1 MCLAATPPAAENAAE
16 SGELRFRRV
25 YFPEGMKEWPK
36 GNVKYLPMEADEFER
51 LLAAI
56 QRTAPGVPAQTSVGL
71 VEAQYEAR
79 LKGQSLLQGSATLD
93 VSQSIASAMLMTLD
107 PCNLA
112 IARAQ
117 WVTSD
122 GAPAVLGITGDGK
135 LQVLAERSGQMK
147 FDWSL
152 AGQTGCRGR
161 RELCHRPAAESREP
175 AADRV
180 AGRIDAD
187 RRSWHRQPTRALRTP
202 VSTAGDWS
210 WEAGPVAGC
219 DWPRREAKKSGRK
232 PFWPANRRPTTF
244 RSAASSCRSS

>member
-1 MCLAATPPAAENAAE
+1 MHVALRRDCCLARGPVVPRRRRRSRENSAE

-25 YFPEGMKEWPK
+25 YFPEGTKEWPK
-36 GNVKYLPMEADEFER
+36 GNVKYLPMDAGEFER

-79 LKGQSLLQGSATLD
+79 LLKGQSLLQGSATLD
-93 VSQSIASAMLMTLD
+93 VSPSIASAMLMTLD

-122 GAPAVLGITGDGK
+122 GAPAVLGMTGNGK
-135 LQVLAERSGQMK
+135 LQVLAERSGQVK

-152 AGQTGCRGR
+152 AGQ
-161 RELCHRPAAESREP
+161 REP
-175 AADRV
+175 RAA
-180 AGRIDAD
+180 
-187 RRSWHRQPTRALRTP
+187 
-202 VSTAGDWS
+202 
-210 WEAGPVAGC
+210 
-219 DWPRREAKKSGRK
+219 
-232 PFWPANRRPTTF
+232 
-244 RSAASSCRSS
+244 